1 MWRWFLLWLLSGR
14 DGVVSQSFQPG
25 RESPRLVE
33 THLTTAQ
40 IQKALE
46 MLQQDDTDWY
56 FIPLLSESDTDLS
69 RYSEDVKKQF
79 QNLGSYIYGPSTIY
93 SGHCPLYAELGNATQ
108 RHHEDMKAV
117 MEDRFGW
124 LLDNVK
130 QVLADAV
137 APDPV
142 EWMSYPYIKMHRGDS
157 LDGLPEHFRQL
168 ALQVAPP
175 HRDQQ
180 FMSYVPEALQP
191 TAQTLTFTLPLQ
203 VPSGGAGLRV
213 FDAFLDK
220 PSGKLLN
227 QEGKELPSSGKAY
240 QKLIRKL
247 SHEDVVYLPGR
258 MLLFSGDQLHA
269 VSPYRNPISSDRR
282 IVLQGHGIFQNH
294 TWWLFG

>member
-1 MWRWFLLWLLSGR
+1 MLWRLPWLGPLLSPG
-14 DGVVSQSFQPG
+14 VSQSFQPG
-25 RESPRLVE
+25 RASPRLVE
-33 THLTTAQ
+33 THLTDAQ
-40 IQKALE
+40 IQEVLDI
-46 MLQQDDTDWY
+46 LQHDDTKNWY

-69 RYSEDVKKQF
+69 RYSKDVKKQL

-93 SGHCPLYAELGNATQ
+93 SGHCPLYLEVSNATQ

-117 MEDRFGW
+117 MEERFGW
-124 LLDNVK
+124 LLDTVK
-130 QVLADAV
+130 QVLAEAV
-137 APDPV
+137 ADPV

-180 FMSYVPEALQP
+180 FMSYVPEVLQP
-191 TAQTLTFTLPLQ
+191 AAQTLTFTLPLQ

-227 QEGKELPSSGKAY
+227 KEGKELPSSGKAY

-247 SHEDVVYLPGR
+247 SYEDVVYLPGR

-269 VSPYRNPISSDRR
+269 VSPYRNPVSSDRR
-282 IVLQGHGIFQNH
+282 IVLQGHGIFRNG